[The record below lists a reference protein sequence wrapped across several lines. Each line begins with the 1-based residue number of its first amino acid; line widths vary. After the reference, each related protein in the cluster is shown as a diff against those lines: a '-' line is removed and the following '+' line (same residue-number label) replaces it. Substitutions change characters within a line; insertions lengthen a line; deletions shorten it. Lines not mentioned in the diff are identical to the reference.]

1 MPYPKLVHF
10 MVIDIGVCGKMLR
23 YKSFVVALQVSCSDT
38 TDKL

>member
-1 MPYPKLVHF
+1 MTYPKLAHF
-10 MVIDIGVCGKMLR
+10 MVSDFGVCGKVLR